1 MRKTIAI
8 ILIAFA
14 AAGIF
19 PAFAFAAPSHQAKFV
34 IGRASYEA
42 DGASKQMDAAAF
54 VKNGRTYVPV
64 RYLAL
69 ALGVA
74 ENDIGWDGKTRTV
87 TLKLDNVTLRL
98 TIGSKTLYVNG
109 QPRQMDVAPVIVKG
123 RTYLPAR
130 WVAEAF
136 GYEVHWDAG
145 TKTVL
150 VFPPGRVV
158 KPEPVVGY
166 KIDWN
171 AAKSGTLQPP
181 PGAVAPPDVW
191 GFPAKAVRMEFKV
204 GSRYAKVW
212 AYTPEMAELD
222 RKIKTKEDEL
232 RRKYNNWFWSDANPD
247 KSGGLGLDDDIP
259 NGKRFQKW
267 YQSNRDPE
275 YDNLLVQRQKLTDES
290 TYTLDLGAPCVF
302 VIAKDTYPVV
312 GTAEGYKAWLIQ
324 NYGKTVGY
332 NSENVV
338 VALEGKKNTALYVPF
353 IPVAEAFGVP
363 RENIVWDGQHLAVFG
378 WDAVDGYRDG
388 YLAFKAGSKES
399 PAKWHTGE
407 VTVGH
412 LEFPL
417 FVKDGVP
424 MMGINSVCDFLVLF
438 RAPGDYCAILN
449 IWQGN
454 EGGWDYETGIAVI
467 SGEL

>member
-1 MRKTIAI
+1 MRKAI
-8 ILIAFA
+8 TLLIMLIVFA

-19 PAFAFAAPSHQAKFV
+19 PAFAFAAPSHSAKFV
-34 IGRASYEA
+34 IGKASYEA
-42 DGASKQMDAAAF
+42 DGVSKQMDAAAF
-54 VKNGRTYVPV
+54 IANNRTYVPV

-74 ENDIGWDGKTRTV
+74 EKDIGWDGKTRTV
-87 TLKLDNVTLRL
+87 TLTLGNVTLKL
-98 TIGSKTLYVNG
+98 TVGSKTLYVNG
-109 QPRQMDVAPVIVKG
+109 QAKQMDVAPVIKNK

-136 GYEVHWDAG
+136 GYEAHWDVG

-150 VFPPGRVV
+150 IFPPGQVV
-158 KPEPVVGY
+158 EPEPQPGGY

-171 AAKSGTLQPP
+171 AAKNGTLEPP
-181 PGAVAPPDVW
+181 LGAVAPPDVW

-204 GSRYAKVW
+204 GSRYAKV
-212 AYTPEMAELD
+212 T
-222 RKIKTKEDEL
+222 R
-232 RRKYNNWFWSDANPD
+232 
-247 KSGGLGLDDDIP
+247 
-259 NGKRFQKW
+259 
-267 YQSNRDPE
+267 
-275 YDNLLVQRQKLTDES
+275 TDGS
-290 TYTLDLGAPCVF
+290 TYTLDLGTPCVF
-302 VIAKDTYPVV
+302 VIARDTYPVV
-312 GTAEGYKAWLIQ
+312 GTAEGYKTWLIQ

-338 VALEGKKNTALYVPF
+338 VALEGKESTAFYVPF

-363 RENIVWDGQHLAVFG
+363 KENIVWDGQHLAVFG
-378 WDAVDGYRDG
+378 WDAVNGYRDG

-417 FVKDGVP
+417 FVKDGMP
-424 MMGINSVCDFLVLF
+424 MMGINSVDDFQCVLYRVPGSYCSLVNLW
-438 RAPGDYCAILN
+438 PKTD
-449 IWQGN
+449 
-454 EGGWDYETGIAVI
+454 GGWDYETGVAAT
-467 SGEL
+467 SGELY